1 LARELDIAH
10 RDDEYLQK
18 RQIFITANYYLC
30 VRVKDYFNRLKE
42 SVDHAG
48 ERISKAQ
55 FNEYIRRRG
64 TVVNANVANDVML
77 EEGDE
82 FNNIPDSFRQL
93 TEAHFPLFITFEKFM
108 RMLQGTY
115 GIDLQKLTVRPE
127 LDTGDEDDVEGS
139 RRRLPFIKKEHFVNY
154 NLFRKRYWDHFD
166 HDSKRNLDCGL
177 VYSEFAV
184 IKVCNCILK
193 NRFFE
198 RCVYI

>member
-1 LARELDIAH
+1 
-10 RDDEYLQK
+10 
-18 RQIFITANYYLC
+18 
-30 VRVKDYFNRLKE
+30 
-42 SVDHAG
+42 
-48 ERISKAQ
+48 
-55 FNEYIRRRG
+55 
-64 TVVNANVANDVML
+64 
-77 EEGDE
+77 
-82 FNNIPDSFRQL
+82 
-93 TEAHFPLFITFEKFM
+93 M